1 MTKRK
6 RWGKK
11 HKDKRDWKT
20 YNKQLI
26 KRGEFYINPAFL
38 ETWNEE
44 VKEMNERKVGQPYL
58 YPHSLILFLAVLSG
72 KGFDYRSLEGILGA
86 LSLRFGNFPVLCYS
100 QIRKRIKKLSLE
112 FKAKGNHL
120 DVGVDGSGIKV
131 SNRGEW
137 VREKWKRKRGWI
149 KVVIMGD
156 VHGDIVDIR
165 IGNEDLNENPA
176 GRGMLRKNH
185 KNIDTYMG
193 DGLHDARANFA
204 LCSNLGIE
212 PVIKIRENASTK
224 SHGCLARKKEV
235 LEYKK
240 LGYKKWAKKKRY
252 GMRWV
257 ATEGIYSAVKRMF
270 GECVRSHKT
279 RHMYHEAQLKFWA
292 YQQVKDYGMR

>member
-1 MTKRK
+1 MPKRK
-6 RWGKK
+6 RWGKRYE
-11 HKDKRDWKT
+11 DKRDWKL

-26 KRGEFYINPAFL
+26 KRGEFYINPSFL
-38 ETWNEE
+38 ETWLDEI
-44 VKEMNERKVGQPYL
+44 KEMNYGKVGEPYL
-58 YPHSLILFLAVLSG
+58 YPHSLIDFLAILHS
-72 KGFDYRSLEGILGA
+72 KGFDYRALEGIVRG
-86 LSLRFGNFPVLCYS
+86 LSKRIGNFPVISFS
-100 QIRKRIKKLSLE
+100 QIRKRIIRLKLI
-112 FKAKGNHL
+112 FKAKGNNL

-257 ATEGIYSAVKRMF
+257 ATEGIYSVVKRMF
-270 GECVRSHKT
+270 GEYVRSHKK
-279 RHMYHEAQLKFWA
+279 RAMYHEAKLKFWA
-292 YQQVKDYGMR
+292 YQQVKNAGMN